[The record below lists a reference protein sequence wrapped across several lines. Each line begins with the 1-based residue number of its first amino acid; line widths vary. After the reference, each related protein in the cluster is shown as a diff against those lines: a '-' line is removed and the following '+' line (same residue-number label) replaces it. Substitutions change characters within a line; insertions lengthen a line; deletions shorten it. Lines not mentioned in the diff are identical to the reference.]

1 MIQYFAEYRDTE
13 NVLHR
18 FEIENDDFTGSAT
31 QVSGYVEHEYLEA
44 DDALEAIRG
53 SALKIYLD
61 ASVNLTFEDLY
72 SDQERTFKITYY
84 RANQIKFVGFINPDG
99 IFQDWVNDKWELSLD
114 CSDGLGYLENLSY
127 PDTSGRYN
135 EITIISKCLKRTGLD
150 LDFATHIPFRYKGQ
164 SLSTNVL
171 SEVYQDAQRFK
182 RDDEETPMSCKD
194 VLLGVLEKYCA
205 SIFQRDGVWH
215 IVTIPSLVS
224 LIQNYYVYDSNGVFL
239 RNESKGFNETI
250 GSHINGYYPH
260 HCGANQK
267 IEIQPS
273 VGAYRINYKYGFVA
287 FLNENPEFEN
297 NGSTADG
304 WNILKPNHA
313 RYNEDDQILIVDST
327 FDDEGVVVEASNVF
341 TISEGTVLETLIRA
355 KSETLGIGSPTE
367 RLRVRVTLTDGVD
380 SYTLDGNGS
389 WGSNNVIFFNVS
401 PFAEQKI
408 SFISEPAP
416 ISGSVQLD
424 ILSSESPSAQFTSV
438 EYSELKIS
446 VNNPN
451 EDLQGEF
458 FSFQRI
464 NNKSSV
470 IRDNKTIAVGDNT
483 SQLYTGALFKSD
495 KINLTSGWD
504 YPPYVGREILHIMG
518 ALTMKTFQKPAKIF
532 EGDVYGFLE
541 FPGTYDINTV
551 PGDFIMLS
559 YKYNTKT
566 NIAKIKGVEIF
577 SDYVSNDI
585 SVRKTYDYGDTS
597 KPTID

>member
-18 FEIENDDFTGSAT
+18 FEIERDSYTGSPIEIT
-31 QVSGYVEHEYLEA
+31 GYVEHEYLEV
-44 DDALEAIRG
+44 DDVLEAIRG
-53 SALKIYLD
+53 SSLKIYLD
-61 ASVNLTFEDLY
+61 ASVDLNFEDLY
-72 SDQERTFKITYY
+72 SEEERTFKVTYY
-84 RANQIKFVGFINPDG
+84 RSGQIKFVGFLNPDG
-99 IFQDWVNDKWELSLD
+99 LYQDWVNDKWEISLD
-114 CSDGLGYLENLSY
+114 CSDGLGYLENLAY
-127 PDTSGRYN
+127 PNTSGKESEL
-135 EITIISKCLKRTGLD
+135 EIITNCLKKTELN
-150 LDFATHIPFRYKGQ
+150 LDFATYIPFRYVGQ
-164 SLSTNVL
+164 DLDTNVL

-182 RDDEETPMSCKD
+182 RDDEETSMSCKD

-205 SIFQRDGVWH
+205 SIFQRDGYWH

-224 LIQNYYVYDSNGVFL
+224 LIQHYYVYDYNGVFIKK
-239 RNESKGFNETI
+239 ESKGFNDTI
-250 GSHINGYYPH
+250 GSQINNYYPH
-260 HCGANQK
+260 HCNANQK

-273 VGAYRINYKYGFVA
+273 VGAYRINYKYGFVV

-297 NGSTADG
+297 NGTVAEG
-304 WNILKPNHA
+304 WNILKPDHA

-355 KSETLGIGSPTE
+355 KSETLGISSPTE
-367 RLRVRVTLTDGVD
+367 RLRIRVTLSDGVD

-401 PFAEQKI
+401 PFVEQKI

-518 ALTMKTFQKPAKIF
+518 ALTMKTFQKPAKKF
-532 EGDVYGFLE
+532 SGDVYGYIE
-541 FPGTYDINTV
+541 FPGTYRIDNISS
-551 PGDFIMLS
+551 DFIMLS

-566 NIAKIKGVEIF
+566 NIAQIKGVEIF
-577 SDYVSNDI
+577 SEYVSSDLT
-585 SVRKTYDYGDTS
+585 VEKTYDYGNSTT
-597 KPTID
+597 PTIN